1 MFVMILK
8 NAAVGMPTFE
18 LLAKHSQEDC
28 KVDGARSLLHHL
40 IELIIANIE
49 TT

>member
-1 MFVMILK
+1 MSLK

-28 KVDGARSLLHHL
+28 KVDGARCLLHHL
-40 IELIIANIE
+40 IQLIVAHIE